1 MDNNGVDR
9 KMIGNSPQI
18 LELFERIESLEKGF
32 QSLVDLAQTCDGWES
47 FPSQPLDDAQDI
59 IDDNK

>member
-32 QSLVDLAQTCDGWES
+32 QSLVDLAQTCDSWES
-47 FPSQPLDDAQDI
+47 FPSQALDDAQDI